1 VIRQD
6 QRVGQIA
13 MVIWAGSRGQQK
25 KDPVGPARV
34 PTGSSGNEGVEC
46 PRRRTAVAVDR
57 SISRIAGSA
66 VRCQLLSLVVKAR
79 SRDGQ
84 GHQTPVACDPLSNRP
99 ANHQS
104 AFGDVAVFR
113 VGGEFQRRW
122 TSPRADHESQP
133 MHVPCQSR
141 RAPGHAESETGVPS
155 ENRAKSVRNQ
165 RVCGSRDR
173 LPAKHAGRRDGV

>member
-1 VIRQD
+1 MSDDRTIANSSEQNQKVSNNTELWRALENEHYSNIIEQYSNRDTQHAAATCTGACPPPRERGRRD
-6 QRVGQIA
+6 QQKHV
-13 MVIWAGSRGQQK
+13 QQK

-84 GHQTPVACDPLSNRP
+84 GHQTPVANESLSNRP

-113 VGGEFQRRW
+113 VGGEFLRRW
-122 TSPRADHESQP
+122 TSP
-133 MHVPCQSR
+133 
-141 RAPGHAESETGVPS
+141 
-155 ENRAKSVRNQ
+155 
-165 RVCGSRDR
+165 
-173 LPAKHAGRRDGV
+173 